1 MRRDNK
7 VNRQQ
12 AKRIAKQK
20 YAERQID
27 KFVKWSWEVRGKIK
41 FKELKELMD
50 RHNIKVYGGK

>member
-7 VNRQQ
+7 VNPQQ

-20 YAERQID
+20 YAGRQID

-41 FKELKELMD
+41 YKELKELMD
-50 RHNIKVYGGK
+50 RYNIKVYGGK

>member
-7 VNRQQ
+7 VNPQQ

-41 FKELKELMD
+41 YKELKELMD
-50 RHNIKVYGGK
+50 RYNIKVYGGK

>member
-7 VNRQQ
+7 VNPQQ

-41 FKELKELMD
+41 YKELKELMD
-50 RHNIKVYGGK
+50 RYNIKVYGKN

>member
-7 VNRQQ
+7 VNPQQ

>member
-7 VNRQQ
+7 VNPQQ
-12 AKRIAKQK
+12 EKRIAKQK

-41 FKELKELMD
+41 YKELKELMD
-50 RHNIKVYGGK
+50 RYNIKVYGGK

>member
-7 VNRQQ
+7 VNPQQ

-50 RHNIKVYGGK
+50 RYNIKVYGGK

>member
-7 VNRQQ
+7 VNPQQ

-27 KFVKWSWEVRGKIK
+27 KFVKWSWEVRGKIRY
-41 FKELKELMD
+41 KELKELMD
-50 RHNIKVYGGK
+50 RYNIKVYGGK

>member
-7 VNRQQ
+7 ANHQQ

-50 RHNIKVYGGK
+50 YYNIKVYGGK